1 MKRKTAYLGMM
12 SAAAILLGY
21 IESLL
26 PLSIGVPGVKLGIA
40 NLAAVF
46 VLYYYGVREAALVS
60 VVRILVIGFMFGNL
74 FSILFSLAGAA
85 LSLLV
90 MTGVKRM
97 KGFSVFGVSMAG
109 GVSHNVG
116 QLIVA
121 SLVVENFYLMYYL
134 PVLLISGLICGCL
147 IGIASGAVIRR
158 IKPES
163 LKNV

>member
-26 PLSIGVPGVKLGIA
+26 PLSIGVPGVKLGIS

-46 VLYYYGVREAALVS
+46 VLYYYGTKEAALVS
-60 VVRILVIGFMFGNL
+60 AVRILVIGFMFGNL

-90 MTGVKRM
+90 MAGVKRIR
-97 KGFSVFGVSMAG
+97 GFSVFGVSMAG

-121 SLVVENFYLMYYL
+121 ALVVENFYLLYYL
-134 PVLLISGLICGCL
+134 PVLLIAGLVCGCL
-147 IGIASGAVIRR
+147 IGIDSGAVIRR
-158 IKPES
+158 VRPES
-163 LKNV
+163 LNNV